1 MIVNDTTSPAGSWA
15 RELARMPDGYGQ
27 ARTPIHTREAALED
41 ALAKSYAEVRLLR
54 DEIEPL
60 HRAVRESIAHEDL
73 ARKIATAL
81 LIAVCALVI
90 IWLLQLK

>member
-1 MIVNDTTSPAGSWA
+1 
-15 RELARMPDGYGQ
+15 MPDGYGQ
-27 ARTPIHTREAALED
+27 AKIPIHTREAALEE

-60 HRAVRESIAHEDL
+60 HRTVRESIAREDL
-73 ARKIATAL
+73 GRKIAIVL
-81 LIAVCALVI
+81 LIAVCALVL

>member
-15 RELARMPDGYGQ
+15 RELARMPNGYGQ
-27 ARTPIHTREAALED
+27 ATIPIHTREAALED

-60 HRAVRESIAHEDL
+60 HRTVRESIAREDL
-73 ARKIATAL
+73 ARNVAIAL
-81 LIAVCALVI
+81 LGTTCALVL
-90 IWLLQLK
+90 IWLVGLK